1 MDFIEKMQ
9 SEANDFS
16 NKFNLN
22 HMQEDAFRHAYT
34 SAYLTHVATNGIS
47 ASLGY
52 SFELFGKFM
61 RDNNPN
67 DNRMDIYNNFKG
79 RETYYELKEEI
90 NDRLTLANRI
100 TIHRINN
107 EKLTD
112 KNGDLI
118 TNILE
123 KETIISIEEI
133 EKADQEI
140 KTMLAIAIKN
150 KINNGELII
159 DPEND
164 TREINQVNSEEGI
177 ITIFLREIWDYI
189 IGANDLHPSLD
200 QAERTS
206 SPIVIDMNGDG
217 IHATKLAGGL
227 DKAVHFDLDGNG
239 FAEKT
244 AWIDA
249 SDALLV
255 LDKNANGR
263 IDNGHE
269 LFGNHSLNAEGK
281 KAFADGYAALAAY
294 DENQD
299 GRIDA
304 QDAVYAQ
311 LAVWQDKNGNG
322 ISEEGEMLG
331 LAEAGI
337 AAIDLNA
344 KAVNERDAAGNR
356 ISHRG
361 SVEMADGS
369 QRLAEDLWFQINP
382 AQTRYVGEALSPEA
396 QAELLGLP
404 NVRAFGNV
412 LDLHLAMSRDAE
424 LKTMVADYLNAA
436 PEAQG
441 ALLDAL
447 IYRWTGSAAVAA
459 DSRGGAIDARQLAA
473 LEALTGKDFRQHGSS
488 PNPGPNASQILK
500 AEYARFA
507 QYTHAWLMLH
517 SQAQQ
522 ATALHLWQAL
532 GQDGLSDNG
541 DLDWQSF
548 AQQLQSQYQ
557 AGHLVQA
564 QESYRI
570 MEGLFTYSSAH
581 AHSLKH
587 YFAAHGEQYADLIEA
602 GIVHQDYRGDEADNS
617 FSGTANSEF
626 IYGYEG
632 NDRLNGNGG
641 NDYLVGDKGNDY
653 LAGGAGNDTYYFA
666 PGHGQDVVY
675 DYDYNVGN
683 RDTIIFSDIRYQD
696 IRIGWSGT
704 DMILASG
711 DSDQVRL
718 QSFFSGKAYQ
728 IEHFQFA
735 DQSMSAEELLAQ
747 TVTLYG
753 TANNDNFGYWQGA
766 LTFHAGEGHDN
777 ISGNAQDDTLY
788 GEAGNDSLYGN
799 GGNDRLFGGEGNDN
813 LNGGDGNDVLFGG
826 EGDDTLYGGA
836 GEDTLEGGA
845 GNDRLQ
851 GDFGNDTYSFAQGHG
866 QDVIYDYDYTA
877 GNRDTIIFS
886 DIRFQDI
893 RIGWS
898 GSDMIL
904 YSGADDQVKLQSFF
918 SGKHYQIELFQF
930 ADQSMSAEELLA
942 QTVTLY
948 GTANNDNFGYW
959 QGALTFHAG
968 EGHDNISGNA
978 QDDTL
983 YGEAGNDSLYGNG
996 GNDRLFG
1003 GEGND
1008 NLNGGDGNDYLYG
1021 GEGED
1026 YLYAGM
1032 GNDLLNGGKGAD
1044 RLYGGGGADVFV
1056 FDTLDAPDRIEDFD
1070 AREDKIALDDAFF
1083 SALGMQVQASAFAF
1097 ADEAQTPDQHLLFN
1111 AKTGVLLYDAD
1122 GSGAAAAQHVATV
1135 RGAALDSLS
1144 HERFEIV

>member
-1 MDFIEKMQ
+1 MANIFFIFKSDTEFV
-9 SEANDFS
+9 APT
-16 NKFNLN
+16 
-22 HMQEDAFRHAYT
+22 T
-34 SAYLTHVATNGIS
+34 SALSNAIATNDALNSDYKNSYSITAASLNTAADVLDTLDDSSSKTLNRLAGWAGKAAPYLGIIQVGIKAVDANQDLELS
-47 ASLGY
+47 DVMTLGASLGVLIG
-52 SFELFGKFM
+52 SAPLAVGFTIAGLGVTLLDKAL
-61 RDNNPN
+61 DWA
-67 DNRMDIYNNFKG
+67 FK
-79 RETYYELKEEI
+79 EADEWLE
-90 NDRLTLANRI
+90 D
-100 TIHRINN
+100 HR
-107 EKLTD
+107 KGL
-112 KNGDLI
+112 
-118 TNILE
+118 
-123 KETIISIEEI
+123 
-133 EKADQEI
+133 
-140 KTMLAIAIKN
+140 
-150 KINNGELII
+150 
-159 DPEND
+159 
-164 TREINQVNSEEGI
+164 
-177 ITIFLREIWDYI
+177 
-189 IGANDLHPSLD
+189 NDLHPSLD

-206 SPIVIDMNGDG
+206 SPIVIDLNGDG

-281 KAFADGYAALAAY
+281 KTFADGYAALAAY

-322 ISEEGEMLG
+322 ISEAGEVLG

-396 QAELLGLP
+396 QAALLGLP

-412 LDLHLAMSRDAE
+412 VDLHLAMSRDAG
-424 LKTMVADYLNAA
+424 LKAMVKDYLNADGDS
-436 PEAQG
+436 QVK
-441 ALLDAL
+441 LLDSL
-447 IYRWTGSAAVAA
+447 IYRWTGSEAVAA
-459 DSRGGAIDARQLAA
+459 NSRGGAIDARQLAA

-488 PNPGPNASQILK
+488 PNPGPNAGQILK

-541 DLDWQSF
+541 GLDWQSF

-570 MEGLFTYSSAH
+570 MEGLFTYSSTH

-587 YFAAHGEQYADLIEA
+587 YFVQHGGQYADLIEA

-641 NDYLVGDKGNDY
+641 NDYLVGGKGNDH
-653 LAGGAGNDTYYFA
+653 LAGGAGNDTYRFA
-666 PGHGQDVVY
+666 QGHGQDVVY
-675 DYDYNVGN
+675 DYDYTAGN
-683 RDTIIFSDIRYQD
+683 SDTIIFS
-696 IRIGWSGT
+696 
-704 DMILASG
+704 
-711 DSDQVRL
+711 
-718 QSFFSGKAYQ
+718 
-728 IEHFQFA
+728 
-735 DQSMSAEELLAQ
+735 
-747 TVTLYG
+747 
-753 TANNDNFGYWQGA
+753 N
-766 LTFHAGEGHDN
+766 
-777 ISGNAQDDTLY
+777 
-788 GEAGNDSLYGN
+788 
-799 GGNDRLFGGEGNDN
+799 
-813 LNGGDGNDVLFGG
+813 
-826 EGDDTLYGGA
+826 
-836 GEDTLEGGA
+836 
-845 GNDRLQ
+845 
-851 GDFGNDTYSFAQGHG
+851 
-866 QDVIYDYDYTA
+866 
-877 GNRDTIIFS
+877 
-886 DIRFQDI
+886 IRFQDI

-1111 AKTGVLLYDAD
+1111 AKTSVLLYDAD

>member
-1 MDFIEKMQ
+1 MT
-9 SEANDFS
+9 
-16 NKFNLN
+16 L
-22 HMQEDAFRHAYT
+22 
-34 SAYLTHVATNGIS
+34 G
-47 ASLGY
+47 ASLGVLIG
-52 SFELFGKFM
+52 SAPLAVGFTIAGLGVTLLDKAL
-61 RDNNPN
+61 DWA
-67 DNRMDIYNNFKG
+67 FK
-79 RETYYELKEEI
+79 EADEWLE
-90 NDRLTLANRI
+90 D
-100 TIHRINN
+100 HR
-107 EKLTD
+107 KGL
-112 KNGDLI
+112 
-118 TNILE
+118 
-123 KETIISIEEI
+123 
-133 EKADQEI
+133 
-140 KTMLAIAIKN
+140 
-150 KINNGELII
+150 
-159 DPEND
+159 
-164 TREINQVNSEEGI
+164 
-177 ITIFLREIWDYI
+177 
-189 IGANDLHPSLD
+189 NDLHPSLD

-217 IHATKLAGGL
+217 IHASKLAGGL
-227 DKAVHFDLDGNG
+227 DKAVYFDLDGNG

-322 ISEEGEMLG
+322 ISEAGEVLG

-396 QAELLGLP
+396 QAALLGLP

-412 LDLHLAMSRDAE
+412 VDLHLAMSRDAG
-424 LKTMVADYLNAA
+424 LKAMVKDYLNADGDS
-436 PEAQG
+436 QVK
-441 ALLDAL
+441 LLDSL
-447 IYRWTGSAAVAA
+447 IYRWTGSEAVAA
-459 DSRGGAIDARQLAA
+459 NSRGGAIDARQLAA

-488 PNPGPNASQILK
+488 PNPGPNAGQILK

-541 DLDWQSF
+541 GLDWQSF

-570 MEGLFTYSSAH
+570 MEGLFTYSSTH

-587 YFAAHGEQYADLIEA
+587 YFVQHGGQYADLIEA

-641 NDYLVGDKGNDY
+641 NDYLVGGKGNDH
-653 LAGGAGNDTYYFA
+653 LAGGAGNDTYRFA
-666 PGHGQDVVY
+666 QGHGQDVIY
-675 DYDYNVGN
+675 DYDYTAGN

-718 QSFFSGKAYQ
+718 QSFFSGKY
-728 IEHFQFA
+728 
-735 DQSMSAEELLAQ
+735 
-747 TVTLYG
+747 
-753 TANNDNFGYWQGA
+753 
-766 LTFHAGEGHDN
+766 
-777 ISGNAQDDTLY
+777 
-788 GEAGNDSLYGN
+788 
-799 GGNDRLFGGEGNDN
+799 
-813 LNGGDGNDVLFGG
+813 
-826 EGDDTLYGGA
+826 
-836 GEDTLEGGA
+836 
-845 GNDRLQ
+845 
-851 GDFGNDTYSFAQGHG
+851 
-866 QDVIYDYDYTA
+866 
-877 GNRDTIIFS
+877 
-886 DIRFQDI
+886 
-893 RIGWS
+893 
-898 GSDMIL
+898 
-904 YSGADDQVKLQSFF
+904 
-918 SGKHYQIELFQF
+918 YQIELFQF
-930 ADQSMSAEELLA
+930 ADRSMSAEELLA

-1056 FDTLDAPDRIEDFD
+1056 FDTLDTPDRIEDFD

>member
-1 MDFIEKMQ
+1 MANIFFIFKSDTEFV
-9 SEANDFS
+9 APT
-16 NKFNLN
+16 
-22 HMQEDAFRHAYT
+22 T
-34 SAYLTHVATNGIS
+34 SALSNAIATNDALNSDYKNSYSITAASLNTAADVLDTLDDSSSKTLNRLAGWAGKAAPYLGIIQVGIKAVDANQDLELS
-47 ASLGY
+47 DVMTLGASLGVLIG
-52 SFELFGKFM
+52 SAPLAVGFTIAGLGVTLLDKAL
-61 RDNNPN
+61 DWA
-67 DNRMDIYNNFKG
+67 FK
-79 RETYYELKEEI
+79 EADEWLE
-90 NDRLTLANRI
+90 D
-100 TIHRINN
+100 HR
-107 EKLTD
+107 KGL
-112 KNGDLI
+112 
-118 TNILE
+118 
-123 KETIISIEEI
+123 
-133 EKADQEI
+133 
-140 KTMLAIAIKN
+140 
-150 KINNGELII
+150 
-159 DPEND
+159 
-164 TREINQVNSEEGI
+164 
-177 ITIFLREIWDYI
+177 
-189 IGANDLHPSLD
+189 NDLHPSLD

-217 IHATKLAGGL
+217 IHASKLAGGL
-227 DKAVHFDLDGNG
+227 DKAVYFDLDGNG

-322 ISEEGEMLG
+322 ISEKGEMLG

-344 KAVNERDAAGNR
+344 KAVNERDTAGNR

-396 QAELLGLP
+396 QAALLGLP

-412 LDLHLAMSRDAE
+412 VDLHLAMSRDE
-424 LKTMVADYLNAA
+424 GLKTMVKDYLNADSDS
-436 PEAQG
+436 QKD
-441 ALLDAL
+441 LLNPL
-447 IYRWTGSAAVAA
+447 IYRWTGSEGI
-459 DSRGGAIDARQLAA
+459 DPYSRDPVKVYSHVMDARMLVSLENLAGR
-473 LEALTGKDFRQHGSS
+473 EYSGIWCWGEHDRNPHGQAA
-488 PNPGPNASQILK
+488 PILI
-500 AEYARFA
+500 AEFNKFA

-532 GQDGLSDNG
+532 GQDALSDNG
-541 DLDWQSF
+541 GLDWQSF

-557 AGHLVQA
+557 AGNLAQA

-602 GIVHQDYRGDEADNS
+602 GIVHQDYRGDSGDNH
-617 FSGTANSEF
+617 FSGTQNSEF

-641 NDYLVGDKGNDY
+641 NDYLVGGKGDDY
-653 LAGGAGNDTYYFA
+653 LNGGMGNDTY
-666 PGHGQDVVY
+666 V
-675 DYDYNVGN
+675 
-683 RDTIIFSDIRYQD
+683 
-696 IRIGWSGT
+696 
-704 DMILASG
+704 
-711 DSDQVRL
+711 
-718 QSFFSGKAYQ
+718 
-728 IEHFQFA
+728 
-735 DQSMSAEELLAQ
+735 
-747 TVTLYG
+747 
-753 TANNDNFGYWQGA
+753 
-766 LTFHAGEGHDN
+766 
-777 ISGNAQDDTLY
+777 
-788 GEAGNDSLYGN
+788 
-799 GGNDRLFGGEGNDN
+799 
-813 LNGGDGNDVLFGG
+813 
-826 EGDDTLYGGA
+826 
-836 GEDTLEGGA
+836 
-845 GNDRLQ
+845 
-851 GDFGNDTYSFAQGHG
+851 FAQGHG

-886 DIRFQDI
+886 DIRYQDI
-893 RIGWS
+893 RIGWR

-904 YSGADDQVKLQSFF
+904 ASGDSDQVRLQSFF
-918 SGKHYQIELFQF
+918 SGKYYQIEHFQF

-1111 AKTGVLLYDAD
+1111 AKTSVLLYDAD